1 MQRWNRVTVL
11 FQLEPNQNKALRRE
25 WWKIRTARG
34 LRKGGLRWR
43 VNYWVAQCFVSLQS
57 FTWQANNDNGATD
70 DHVLY
75 TQLPHPRPHLPS
87 LAPFTM
93 AELDPDFLFP
103 PVILTSMKSQARL
116 KGSELPS
123 RVTFYLLN
131 AKKHWRDFHGVPK
144 GHRSGVHLGI
154 NWFWFQY

>member
-1 MQRWNRVTVL
+1 MFLSSHLSDRLTMIMA
-11 FQLEPNQNKALRRE
+11 PPM
-25 WWKIRTARG
+25 IT
-34 LRKGGLRWR
+34 
-43 VNYWVAQCFVSLQS
+43 S
-57 FTWQANNDNGATD
+57 
-70 DHVLY
+70 Y

-87 LAPFTM
+87 LAPFSM

-131 AKKHWRDFHGVPK
+131 AKKH
-144 GHRSGVHLGI
+144 
-154 NWFWFQY
+154 